1 MTELAEQGI
10 KLNTNQIGNHKTTC
24 PKCSHTRKKK
34 SDPCLSVKLDTH
46 GGAVWKCHN
55 CEWSGSIKG
64 GSTFAPNKAKAV
76 KRPAL
81 PPKVETLRDQKLCDW
96 FAGRGI
102 SENTLRVFAIYKTEM
117 FFGQKNET
125 CIAFPYV
132 DGFELEEA
140 NNIKYRTADKRF
152 RQEKDAV
159 KTFYKC
165 PDFKVHEATEI
176 IFVEGEMDV
185 LSLY

>member
-1 MTELAEQGI
+1 M
-10 KLNTNQIGNHKTTC
+10 
-24 PKCSHTRKKK
+24 PKVLTYAKEK
-34 SDPCLSVKLDTH
+34 SDLCLSVKLDPH

-132 DGFELEEA
+132 DGLELQQA
-140 NNIKYRTADKRF
+140 NNIKYRTADKDSDR
-152 RQEKDAV
+152 K
-159 KTFYKC
+159 KTQ
-165 PDFKVHEATEI
+165 
-176 IFVEGEMDV
+176 
-185 LSLY
+185 